1 MSRKGEVYITGYRQS
16 GVDIDEGNRFISLIK
31 SSVESTK
38 IDGVLG
44 GIGGFAGLFSL
55 SNFKDM
61 EEPVLVSGADG
72 VGTKLK
78 VAIMSGRYDTVGIDL
93 VAMSVNDL
101 LVTGA
106 VPLFFLD
113 YVAVGSLVP
122 ERMQEVVAGVAE
134 GCRQAGCALLGGE
147 TAEMPGLYAN
157 NDFDLAGFAVGIV
170 DKAKIID
177 GSSIK
182 EGDILIGMSSS
193 GFHSNGYSL
202 LRNVLFNDKGMKV
215 NDVFYDNVTVGDS
228 LLIPTKIYAKAV
240 RSVMSKANVKG
251 MVHITGGG
259 FYDNIP
265 RVLPENVSVEIDVSS
280 VEMPEVIKKFT
291 EISNIDKHELY
302 RVFNMG
308 IGYVFVVD
316 KGDKDKVLSALESAN
331 EKGYVIGSVVKGDKT
346 VKIKGIDID

>member
-1 MSRKGEVYITGYRQS
+1 MSRHGETQKTGYRQS
-16 GVDIDEGNRFISLIK
+16 GVNIDEGNRFVSLIK

-38 IDGVLG
+38 INGVIG

-55 SNFKDM
+55 AEFKDM

-78 VAIMSGRYDTVGIDL
+78 VALMSEKYDTVGIDL

-106 VPLFFLD
+106 KPLFFLD
-113 YVAVGSLVP
+113 YVAVGTLVP
-122 ERMQEVVAGVAE
+122 ETMKDVVLGVSE

-157 NDFDLAGFAVGIV
+157 KDFDLAGFAVGII
-170 DKAKIID
+170 DKKKIID
-177 GSSIK
+177 GSNIK
-182 EGDILIGMSSS
+182 EGDVIIGLSSS

-202 LRNVLFNDKGMKV
+202 LRNVLFNDINYKAS
-215 NDVFYDNVTVGDS
+215 DIFYDDVTVAEA
-228 LLIPTKIYAKAV
+228 LLTPTKIYS
-240 RSVMSKANVKG
+240 SVVQHITSKVDVKG

-265 RVLPENVSVEIDVSS
+265 RVLPKDIACEIDISK
-280 VEMPEVIKKFT
+280 VEMPKVIKRFT
-291 EISNIDKHELY
+291 EVSDIDKHELY

-308 IGYVFVVD
+308 VGYIFVVD
-316 KGDKDKVLSALESAN
+316 EKDKENVIKAAA
-331 EKGYVIGSVVKGDKT
+331 EKGEKAFVIGKTCKGNND
-346 VKIKGIDID
+346 VKIKGIDFD